1 MPTAFFEI
9 DGAVYDRE
17 IQARE
22 AKNRVVFIMICDI
35 DRGRCV
41 SVLAL
46 ENQTI
51 SRTEMMNAAALLG
64 YIYMLKNTLGSQYKY
79 YVMPTSFVTLGL

>member
-35 DRGRCV
+35 DRGCCV
-41 SVLAL
+41 CVGFGESDNLSDRDDECCSAL
-46 ENQTI
+46 
-51 SRTEMMNAAALLG
+51 RVHL
-64 YIYMLKNTLGSQYKY
+64 
-79 YVMPTSFVTLGL
+79 YVKRYPRFTV